1 MMSMSRTRV
10 RTDRFELRG
19 WVFAYH
25 QLRDQG
31 LMAMLV
37 PETDEPR
44 TITLFSGQ
52 EVEIRKGDVAIIY
65 PQIGWPLPGNL
76 APAVT
81 PSLERAA
88 EAVKKFQEAAAT
100 PAPPVSSVE
109 DLEPEVVVTEQDPEP
124 MPEPDMSRRRLL
136 SYRRQ
141 DESFRDFISRLTPEL
156 EREFNKLTQLQLYG
170 AGEARL
176 ADCAEDPEAYW
187 SDNPMT
193 VSDRHGEISGLL
205 AELQRLG
212 AEAEAKG

>member
-44 TITLFSGQ
+44 TIRLFSGQ
-52 EVEIRKGDVAIIY
+52 EVEIRKGDVALIY

-76 APAVT
+76 APAVP

-88 EAVKKFQEAAAT
+88 EAVKKFQEAAAS

-109 DLEPEVVVTEQDPEP
+109 DVEVEVADQEIDV
-124 MPEPDMSRRRLL
+124 SRRRLL

-141 DESFRDFISRLTPEL
+141 DESFRDFINRLTPEL

-176 ADCAEDPEAYW
+176 VDCAEDPEASW

>member
-1 MMSMSRTRV
+1 MMTMGRTRV
-10 RTDRFELRG
+10 RHDRFTLRG
-19 WVFAYH
+19 WDYAFH
-25 QLRDQG
+25 ELRDQG
-31 LMAMLV
+31 KMAALV

-44 TITLFSGQ
+44 TLKLFSGQ
-52 EVEIRKGDVAIIY
+52 EVEIRKGDVALIY
-65 PQIGWPLPGNL
+65 PQIGWPLPGNT
-76 APAVT
+76 APAIP

-109 DLEPEVVVTEQDPEP
+109 DVEVVVTDQEIDV
-124 MPEPDMSRRRLL
+124 SRRRLL

-141 DESFRDFISRLTPEL
+141 DESFRDFINRLTPEL

-176 ADCAEDPEAYW
+176 VDCAEDPEASW